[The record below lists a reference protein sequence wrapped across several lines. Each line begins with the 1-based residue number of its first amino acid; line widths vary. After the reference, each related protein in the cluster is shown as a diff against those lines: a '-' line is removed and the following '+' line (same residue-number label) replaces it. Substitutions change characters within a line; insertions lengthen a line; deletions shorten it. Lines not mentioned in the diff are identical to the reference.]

1 MAENKNMSYTQP
13 SHNHVTVT
21 KVGVNGGAINETKLD
36 ITDLNKVSNIQ
47 KIHVQEYSD
56 SETSQNM
63 LGGNGDESSDD
74 DLSTDDMSSDEEVSD
89 GVSVRSQLGGANN
102 DDDDDDDEST
112 TSSVSTTEI
121 LGRDPLFLV
130 LSEFL
135 MDEEGNNIVHILSK
149 INKNLSRVAKALE
162 ERTSHRHKDRKEE
175 KKKH

>member
-1 MAENKNMSYTQP
+1 MAEIPNTSYNQP

-21 KVGVNGGAINETKLD
+21 KVGVNGGDINETKLD
-36 ITDLNKVSNIQ
+36 ITALKKVNV
-47 KIHVQEYSD
+47 HEYSD
-56 SETSQNM
+56 SEKGSEKSSEDTT
-63 LGGNGDESSDD
+63 GGDLSDDESLNDDLSSDD
-74 DLSTDDMSSDEEVSD
+74 DDVSSEDVPQS
-89 GVSVRSQLGGANN
+89 GTN
-102 DDDDDDDEST
+102 DDDDNEST

-162 ERTSHRHKDRKEE
+162 ERTSHRHTDRKE